1 MPKKKTK
8 YTVIQDT
15 REQEGWF
22 FTPYDRCDGME
33 IGTLQ
38 TGDYTLKGYE
48 EVVCVERKASPSE
61 IANNLG
67 KKKQVFYNEIER
79 MREFPFRYIILEFS
93 ASDLI
98 NYPLS
103 LLDEKDRDIWEKHR
117 LGDGPLPSYKRFQVV
132 KQTKITGKYLL
143 KALLEIGI
151 KYEVQILF
159 ADNKKNAFTICN
171 SIFKRLAE
179 LFDERSE
186 YGQQEKGDFDF

>member
-1 MPKKKTK
+1 MKKNKSK

-33 IGTLQ
+33 IGTLK

-61 IANNLG
+61 IAQNLG
-67 KKKQVFYNEIER
+67 KKKQTFYNEIER
-79 MREFPFRYIILEFS
+79 MRDFPFRYIVLEFS

-98 NYPLS
+98 DYPLS
-103 LLDEKDRDIWEKHR
+103 ILNKEDREIWESHCQ
-117 LGDGPLPSYKRFQVV
+117 GGALPKYKRFQVV
-132 KQTKITGKYLL
+132 KNTKITGKYLL
-143 KALLEIGI
+143 KALLEIAI

-186 YGQQEKGDFDF
+186 YGHKETRDFDF